1 MPAENASRA
10 PFVYGSGP
18 AVRAIGRLARRHCP
32 HGDPLWRC
40 PERPWACLSGER
52 QQQQQD

>member
-18 AVRAIGRLARRHCP
+18 AVRAIGRLAGWHCP
-32 HGDPLWRC
+32 HRDPLWRC
-40 PERPWACLSGER
+40 PECPWACLSGER
-52 QQQQQD
+52 QQQQD